1 MSYLVLTRKQGE
13 ALVIRTAPDAD
24 EQALLEQLRT
34 TGIEVLMVSEGS
46 AKLGIRAPM
55 ELEIVRQE
63 LLEG

>member
-1 MSYLVLTRKQGE
+1 M
-13 ALVIRTAPDAD
+13 IRTAPDAD

-63 LLEG
+63 LQEG

>member
-13 ALVIRTAPDAD
+13 ALVIRAAPDAD